1 MEMISVAKK
10 SIKGLFLVG
19 VVSLG
24 IFTYQPNSAVASE
37 ATSEFS
43 GGWIEGEGE
52 FGNKP
57 TNANSLV
64 SARSQ
69 DFYHKSGNK
78 NVTTRQKTGWAET
91 YWRNVYHYSRV
102 QLKTAVFKD
111 VRVDSGRKYGQAYSY
126 AEATGVRDLV
136 TYTYWGS

>member
-1 MEMISVAKK
+1 MMENGL
-10 SIKGLFLVG
+10 KGLFLVG

-24 IFTYQPNSAVASE
+24 ILSYQTQSVT
-37 ATSEFS
+37 ATESVSEFS

-52 FGNKP
+52 FGNALGD
-57 TNANSLV
+57 ANVMSM
-64 SARSQ
+64 SRASK
-69 DFYHKSGNK
+69 DFYHNAGNK
-78 NVTTRQKTGWAET
+78 NITTRQKTGWAET

-102 QLKTAVFKD
+102 QMKTAIIKD
-111 VRVDSGRKYGQAYSY
+111 VRVDSGRKYGSSYSY